1 MNPTGT
7 IPSLLDGDFP
17 LFDSSAIAI
26 YLVEK
31 YAKEDSLY
39 PKDLQLRA
47 KVNEKLFY
55 VGNYLFPR
63 LYQLFVPAYY
73 GIELEFPQSKVE
85 EIVKGYQAINT
96 FLESNE
102 YLAGQTVTLADLYLW
117 TLMESLGQV
126 IAVDKEKF
134 PNFDRW
140 TNKMKELPTYEVNK
154 KGADDHIAFYRACL
168 QNPFTKP

>member
-1 MNPTGT
+1 MNPTAT
-7 IPSLLDGDFP
+7 VPALLDGDFP

-63 LYQLFVPAYY
+63 IYQLFVPAYF
-73 GIELEFPQSKVE
+73 GIEPEFPPAKVE
-85 EIVKGYQAINT
+85 EIVKGYKTIDT

-102 YLAGQTVTLADLYLW
+102 YLAGKTVTLADLYLW
-117 TLMESLGQV
+117 TQMESLGQV

-140 TNKMKELPTYEVNK
+140 TNKMKELPTYAINK
-154 KGADDHIAFYRACL
+154 QGADEHIAFYRACL
-168 QNPFTKP
+168 KKPLSFS